1 VIDDLRYSARA
12 LIRAPLFSA
21 AVVLTLAVGIGANLA
36 VFAVIDALIVR
47 SLPYQAP
54 DRLASVVYR
63 TGEGK
68 SSASVPSPAF
78 LAWRA
83 SSRTAESMTAYSTGE
98 MGWLLRS
105 GEPVRVPVAFISSD
119 FFDVLGVKGVQLGR
133 PLETTGEGVDVAPV
147 VLISDRLWKG
157 RFGGV
162 SDVLG
167 QTLRLNGR
175 SHVIVGVAPS
185 GLQFPDAAAPDVFL
199 PLTLPPDS
207 PVVRQINVIAR
218 LRERTSVDDAQHEL
232 IALTDQAAPMFP
244 AAMSPLTAR
253 GDHAEVVPLQRQ
265 LLGDL
270 RPVLLLALAAVGI
283 VLLTACANVAGL
295 LLARG
300 TTREREFS
308 TRIAVGATPARL
320 ARLVL
325 AETFILTAA
334 SGVATLA
341 LLYWLMAPLRVTLAH
356 IVPHAETIRVD
367 SRAAAFVVAIVLF
380 TSVACAAGPLLRLLR
395 SGGASAAVGTLRFGT
410 GHGMRRWFVAAQ
422 ISTSFVLLLT
432 GLLLL
437 QTLWRLEAV
446 NVGFDPS
453 NVWTFRIPASTLQ
466 QPPAE
471 TQQRILDRISQVAG
485 VVSAGA
491 STAFPLDGHAFGFT
505 IPVADQPPPPIGA
518 QDATR
523 VDAVSADYFRAM
535 RIRVV
540 EGRPFDERDAADSP
554 PVAIVNRAFV
564 RSVLIGPRSV
574 GRRIGLGGG
583 PQNATITVVG
593 VVDDVKDGNPGDAVP
608 PLVYRPFS
616 QAAPQLGWHTLDVV
630 VRTVPDPTAIAR
642 TARDAVRDV
651 ASTATVYDEMAMDS
665 RVARVIAP
673 QRQRAAL
680 FGLFAAAAVM
690 LAIIGVYGLLNYS
703 VTRELREF
711 GIRLALGA
719 SPRAVFGQIVRRGAV
734 PTTIGIVLGVLVA
747 RFVAAL
753 FARLLYGVTPTDTA
767 AYLISAAL
775 MFALSL
781 VASVVPARRAMRA
794 DPLTLFKVE

>member
-1 VIDDLRYSARA
+1 MPMIQDLRYSGRA

-63 TGEGK
+63 TGDGK
-68 SSASVPSPAF
+68 SAGTVPSPAF
-78 LAWRA
+78 LVWRA

-119 FFDVLGVKGVQLGR
+119 VL
-133 PLETTGEGVDVAPV
+133 
-147 VLISDRLWKG
+147 
-157 RFGGV
+157 
-162 SDVLG
+162 
-167 QTLRLNGR
+167 
-175 SHVIVGVAPS
+175 
-185 GLQFPDAAAPDVFL
+185 L

-218 LRERTSVDDAQHEL
+218 LRESTSVDDARREL
-232 IALTDQAAPMFP
+232 VALTEHAAPSFP
-244 AAMSPLTAR
+244 AAMAPLMAR
-253 GDHAEVVPLQRQ
+253 GDRAEVVPLQRQ
-265 LLGDL
+265 LVGDL

-300 TTREREFS
+300 TSREREFS

-341 LLYWLMAPLRVTLAH
+341 LLFWLMPPLRVTLAH
-356 IVPHAETIRVD
+356 FVPHAEMISVD
-367 SRAAAFVVAIVLF
+367 SRATAFVVAIVLF
-380 TSVACAAGPLLRLLR
+380 TSVACAAGPIIRLLCSR
-395 SGGASAAVGTLRFGT
+395 PASAALGTLRFGT
-410 GHGMRRWFVAAQ
+410 DHGLRRWFVAGQ
-422 ISTSFVLLLT
+422 VSTSFVLLLT
-432 GLLLL
+432 GFLLL

-446 NVGFDPS
+446 DLGFDPS
-453 NVWTFRIPASTLQ
+453 NVWTLRIPVSTLQ
-466 QPPAE
+466 QPRAE
-471 TQQRILDRISQVAG
+471 TQQRILDRISQISG

-505 IPVADQPPPPIGA
+505 IPVADQPPPLIGA

-523 VDAVSADYFRAM
+523 IDAVSVDYFRAM
-535 RIRVV
+535 RIRFV
-540 EGRPFDERDAADSP
+540 EGRPFDERDAADAP

-564 RSVLIGPRSV
+564 RSVLIGPRAL

-583 PQNATITVVG
+583 PQDATISIVG
-593 VVDDVKDGNPGDAVP
+593 VVDNVKDGNPGDAVP
-608 PLVYRPFS
+608 PVVYRPFS

-630 VRTVPDPTAIAR
+630 VRTVPDPTTIAR
-642 TARDAVRDV
+642 TARDAVRDI
-651 ASTATVYDEMAMDS
+651 ASPATIYDEMAMDS

-673 QRQRAAL
+673 KRQRAVL
-680 FGLFAAAAVM
+680 FGMFAAAAAL

-719 SPRAVFGQIVRRGAV
+719 NPRALFGQILRRGAV
-734 PTTIGIVLGVLVA
+734 PTTIGIVVGVMVA

-753 FARLLYGVTPTDTA
+753 FARLLYGVTPTDAA

-781 VASVVPARRAMRA
+781 VASLVPARRAMRA